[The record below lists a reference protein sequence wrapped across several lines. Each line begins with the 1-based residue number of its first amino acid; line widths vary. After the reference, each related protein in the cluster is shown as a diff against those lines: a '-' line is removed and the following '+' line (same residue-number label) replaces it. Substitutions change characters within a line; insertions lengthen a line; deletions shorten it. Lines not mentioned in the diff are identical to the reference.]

1 MCLRGLIVASA
12 FLIALFGIPGA
23 ASAQSDTFSPNTD
36 RFGSDFRNIA
46 VNGDPRTCMS
56 LCVRERECRA
66 WTFVK
71 AGLQG
76 PSARCFLKN
85 QVPRAVANTC
95 CTSGIKRLID

>member
-1 MCLRGLIVASA
+1 MCLRGLILASA
-12 FLIALFGIPGA
+12 FLVACFGISGA
-23 ASAQSDTFSPNTD
+23 ALAQSDTFSPNTD

-46 VNGDPRTCMS
+46 VNGDPKTCMS

-85 QVPRAVANTC
+85 QVPRAVANNC
-95 CTSGIKRLID
+95 CTSGIARRTD